1 MPEFRAAQA
10 VMQLIASL
18 HQHLRLCFLAVTL
31 LSYGFCLP
39 AWAAEV
45 VIPLTIPFDFL
56 NTGMTKKLDSL
67 PEERTIMRYQD
78 KEECRHLSLDHPQ
91 FGRQGKFVRFVSHGT
106 GSAGVEMFGSCVNP
120 INWRG
125 YIEILATPSVTAD
138 WQLHLSIDHS
148 SLYDEAWKKGLLTGP
163 IWDAA
168 QDLVLPSLTDF
179 TVDLTPP
186 RDETLAL
193 LRTFVPPA
201 QVMQADAIFRS
212 AEAKAIQVD
221 DQGINV
227 ELSLM
232 LPDHF
237 QRQGLARPAPVSP
250 LSPDEI
256 KTVQQALERWD
267 AFLVFVVK
275 DIGGSNIDPSL
286 REQLFDLLLASRYE
300 VLPILAGENS
310 TITGDPVRALFV
322 ETWNRLQDIIRTAEQ
337 KGIKLNNALRY
348 AAFIRAGNVL
358 LTIDRAAP
366 GFGLE
371 ISADGLRRLAR
382 ILQPELKADPLIYN
396 LEADPELRKLFG
408 FPDRLPDEEPLE
420 PVPENDEPPR
430 SRLEMI
436 SNAHADDLPQ
446 SSGLAD
452 LKQRL
457 NRWVP
462 EPSEYD
468 EYRSMMNQLLLLISD
483 RELQHSTLTDR
494 HKPVFRN
501 LVRATA
507 LKESCWRQFVRT
519 RKKITY
525 LSSAAGS
532 IGLMQVNPYVWRG
545 FYNLNQLKWSIHYNA
560 GAGAEILLHYWL
572 RYAGKAQKSDYI
584 DNIARSTYSIYNAG
598 PGAADRY
605 RQKSSS
611 RRENKVDSRFWEI
624 YRGFKA
630 NHNVD
635 LFHCELN
642 AS

>member
-1 MPEFRAAQA
+1 MPAFRAAQA

-18 HQHLRLCFLAVTL
+18 HQKLRLYFLAVTL
-31 LSYGFCLP
+31 LSYGFYPP
-39 AWAAEV
+39 AEAAEV

-56 NTGMTKKLDSL
+56 NTGMAKKLDSL
-67 PEERTIMRYQD
+67 PEERMIMRYHD

-91 FGRQGKFVRFVSHGT
+91 FGRQGKFVRFVSHGA

-138 WQLHLSIDHS
+138 WQLHLSLDHS
-148 SLYDEAWKKGLLTGP
+148 SLYDEAWQKGLLTGP

-168 QDLVLPSLTDF
+168 QDLVLPSLTEF

-186 RDETLAL
+186 RDEALAL
-193 LRTFVPPA
+193 LRTFVPPT
-201 QVMQADAIFRS
+201 QIMQADAIFRS

-221 DQGINV
+221 DYGINV
-227 ELSLM
+227 DLSLM
-232 LPDHF
+232 LPDNF
-237 QRQGLARPAPVSP
+237 QRQGLARPGPVSP
-250 LSPDEI
+250 LSSDEI
-256 KTVQQALERWD
+256 KAVQQALERWD
-267 AFLVFVVK
+267 AFLVFVIK
-275 DIGGSNIDPSL
+275 DIGGNNVDPSL

-348 AAFIRAGNVL
+348 AVFIRAGNVL

-382 ILQPELKADPLIYN
+382 ILQPELKADPLLYN

-408 FPDRLPDEEPLE
+408 FPARLPEEEPLE
-420 PVPENDEPPR
+420 PIPDEKDPLG
-430 SRLEMI
+430 RLPGLI
-436 SNAHADDLPQ
+436 SNAHAEERGESGDL
-446 SSGLAD
+446 AA

-457 NRWVP
+457 DRWVP
-462 EPSEYD
+462 EASEFG
-468 EYRSMMNQLLLLISD
+468 EYKALMNQLLLLTSD
-483 RELQHSTLTDR
+483 QELQNSLLADSHR
-494 HKPVFRN
+494 PVFRN

-507 LKESCWRQFVRT
+507 LKESCWRQFVR
-519 RKKITY
+519 KSEKITY
-525 LSSAAGS
+525 LHSSSGS

-545 FYNLNQLKWSIHYNA
+545 FYSLNQLKWSTHYNA
-560 GAGAEILLHYWL
+560 GAGAEILLHYWQQ
-572 RYAGKAQKSDYI
+572 YAVQAANSI
-584 DNIARSTYSIYNAG
+584 DNIVRSTYAIYNAG
-598 PGAADRY
+598 PAAAGRY
-605 RQKSSS
+605 REKSSS
-611 RRENKVDSRFWEI
+611 RHERKIDSRFWEI
-624 YRGFKA
+624 YRGFKVNA
-630 NHNVD
+630 KVD
-635 LFHCELN
+635 LFYCIVS
-642 AS
+642 AG

>member
-1 MPEFRAAQA
+1 MRVQA

-18 HQHLRLCFLAVTL
+18 HQKMLRNFLAVTL
-31 LSYGFCLP
+31 LGYGLYFP
-39 AWAAEV
+39 AEGAEV
-45 VIPLTIPFDFL
+45 VIPLSIPFDFL
-56 NTGMTKKLDSL
+56 NTGMAKKQSALA
-67 PEERTIMRYQD
+67 EEMTIMRYHD

-91 FGRQGKFVRFVSHGT
+91 FGRQGRFVRFVSHGA

-120 INWRG
+120 VNWRG

-138 WQLHLSIDHS
+138 WKLHLSLDHS
-148 SLYDEAWKKGLLTGP
+148 SLYDEAWQKGLLTGP

-168 QDLVLPSLTDF
+168 QDLVLPSLTDV

-186 RDETLAL
+186 RDEVLAL
-193 LRTFVPPA
+193 LRTFVPPE
-201 QVMQADAIFRS
+201 QIMQADAIFRS
-212 AEAKAIQVD
+212 ATAKAIQVD
-221 DQGINV
+221 DDGINV
-227 ELSLM
+227 DLSLM
-232 LPDHF
+232 LPDYF
-237 QRQGLARPAPVSP
+237 QRQGLAPRGPTSP

-267 AFLVFVVK
+267 AFLVFVIK
-275 DIGGSNIDPSL
+275 DIGGNNVDPSL

-322 ETWNRLQDIIRTAEQ
+322 ETWNRLHDIIRTAEQ
-337 KGIKLNNALRY
+337 KGITLNNALRY

-382 ILQPELKADPLIYN
+382 ILQPEFKADPLIYN

-408 FPDRLPDEEPLE
+408 LPDHLPDEEPLK
-420 PVPENDEPPR
+420 PTPDDDESVR
-430 SRLEMI
+430 SLLDMI
-436 SNAHADDLPQ
+436 SIANAEDPPQ
-446 SSGLAD
+446 SGALVN
-452 LKQRL
+452 LKERL

-462 EPSEYD
+462 EPSEFN
-468 EYRSMMNQLLLLISD
+468 EYRSLMNQLLLLISD
-483 RELQHSTLTDR
+483 RELENSTLTDQ

-519 RKKITY
+519 GKKITY
-525 LSSAAGS
+525 LRSSAGS
-532 IGLMQVNPYVWRG
+532 IGLMQVNPFVWRG
-545 FYNLNQLKWSIHYNA
+545 FYNLNQLKWNPHYNG

-572 RYAGKAQKSDYI
+572 RYAANDEKAGYV

-598 PGAADRY
+598 LGASDRY

-611 RRENKVDSRFWEI
+611 RREKKIDSRFWEI
-624 YRGFKA
+624 YRGFKTNA
-630 NHNVD
+630 DVD
-635 LFHCELN
+635 LFHCTLG
-642 AS
+642 SS